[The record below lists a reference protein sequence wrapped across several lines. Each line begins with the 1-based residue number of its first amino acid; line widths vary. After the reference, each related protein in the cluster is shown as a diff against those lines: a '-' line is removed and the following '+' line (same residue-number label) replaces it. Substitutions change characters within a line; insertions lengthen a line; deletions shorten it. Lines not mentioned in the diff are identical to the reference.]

1 MTKKIKRKYY
11 TINTSS
17 RAFSTHG
24 AAATACCTLSAF
36 KSLHVTVLYEDNSV
50 CKGKGEF
57 DYVPRATF
65 YRSKEVNHMNA
76 FGICLVS
83 RRGIEDRM
91 GHTYVSYKMKR
102 LCQIKY
108 ARTKK

>member
-24 AAATACCTLSAF
+24 AAAIACCTLAAF
-36 KSLHVTVLYEDNSV
+36 KSLHATVLYEDTSV
-50 CKGKGEF
+50 CKGEF

-65 YRSKEVNHMNA
+65 YQSKGVNHMNA

-83 RRGIEDRM
+83 RRGTEDRM

-102 LCQIKY
+102 LCHIKD